1 MQTREENPPHPLNI
15 QQDHSGFQTKLFI
28 ETVWTKR
35 CCTGKTGKSKRS
47 RPASIWTAWKQ
58 KLPPSHLTGFSPW
71 TAPLPKVGP
80 FHKAQR
86 EPKMNRISAAADR
99 LQFTWTAASSF
110 SFCASAWKKKELI
123 SPLLSMLRA
132 IKGEQYSE
140 RVHTCACA
148 SSSTGG
154 GKGKKKKVY

>member
-1 MQTREENPPHPLNI
+1 MQTRKENPPHPLNI

-28 ETVWTKR
+28 ETVLTKR

-86 EPKMNRISAAADR
+86 EPKMNRILAAADR

-110 SFCASAWKKKELI
+110 SFCASA
-123 SPLLSMLRA
+123 
-132 IKGEQYSE
+132 
-140 RVHTCACA
+140 CACA
-148 SSSTGG
+148 SSSTSFSCWRRFSER
-154 GKGKKKKVY
+154 KLKLQDIYISFYTTFV